1 MKFLKVALA
10 TALIAIPA
18 ALPAMAANVDI
29 QLLNKGDAGA
39 MTFQPDLVKVGVGDT
54 VTFQPTD
61 KGHNVDVVANMLP
74 AGAQPFK
81 GDTSKPLS
89 ETFTVP
95 GVYVV
100 KCDPHYGMGMVAVIV
115 VGGDLSNLDAVKAG
129 KNPKLAQQRLDTIF
143 AGLAN

>member
-1 MKFLKVALA
+1 MKFLAIALA
-10 TALIAIPA
+10 TALIAAP
-18 ALPAMAANVDI
+18 ALPAAAANVDI
-29 QLLNKGDAGA
+29 QLLNKGEAGA

-61 KGHNVDVVANMLP
+61 KGHNVDIVANMLP

-81 GDTSKPLS
+81 GDNSRPLT

-95 GVYVV
+95 GIYVV

-115 VGGDLSNLDAVKAG
+115 VGDDLSNLDAVKAG

-143 AGLAN
+143 ADLAK

>member
-1 MKFLKVALA
+1 MKFLAIILA

-18 ALPAMAANVDI
+18 LPAMAANVDV

-39 MTFQPDLVKVGVGDT
+39 MAFQPDLVRVGVGDT

-100 KCDPHYGMGMVAVIV
+100 KCDPHYAMGMVAVIV
-115 VGGDLSNLDAVKAG
+115 VGDDLSNLDAVKAG

-143 AGLAN
+143 ASFAN

>member
-1 MKFLKVALA
+1 MKFLAIALA
-10 TALIAIPA
+10 TALIAAPTLPA
-18 ALPAMAANVDI
+18 AAANVDI
-29 QLLNKGDAGA
+29 QLLNKGEAGA

-61 KGHNVDVVANMLP
+61 KGHNVDIVANMLP

-81 GDTSKPLS
+81 GDNSRPLT

-95 GVYVV
+95 GIYVV

-115 VGGDLSNLDAVKAG
+115 VGDDLSNLEAVKAG

-143 AGLAN
+143 ADLAK

>member
-1 MKFLKVALA
+1 MKFLTVVLA

-18 ALPAMAANVDI
+18 LPAMAANVDV

-39 MTFQPDLVKVGVGDT
+39 MTFQPDLVRVGVGDT

-89 ETFTVP
+89 ETFAVP

>member
-1 MKFLKVALA
+1 MKFLAIALA
-10 TALIAIPA
+10 TALIAAP
-18 ALPAMAANVDI
+18 ALPAAAANVDI
-29 QLLNKGDAGA
+29 QLLNKGEAGA

-61 KGHNVDVVANMLP
+61 KGHNVDIIANMLP

-81 GDTSKPLS
+81 GDNSRPLT

-95 GVYVV
+95 GIYVV

-115 VGGDLSNLDAVKAG
+115 VGDDLSNLEAVKAG

-143 AGLAN
+143 ADLAK

>member
-1 MKFLKVALA
+1 MKFLAIALA
-10 TALIAIPA
+10 TALIAAPTLPA
-18 ALPAMAANVDI
+18 AAANVDI
-29 QLLNKGDAGA
+29 QLLNKGEAGA

-61 KGHNVDVVANMLP
+61 KGHNVDIVANMLP

-81 GDTSKPLS
+81 GDNSRPLT

-95 GVYVV
+95 GIYVV

-115 VGGDLSNLDAVKAG
+115 VGDDLSNLEAVQAG

-143 AGLAN
+143 ADLAK

>member
-1 MKFLKVALA
+1 MKFLAIALA
-10 TALIAIPA
+10 TALIAAPTLPA
-18 ALPAMAANVDI
+18 AAANVDI
-29 QLLNKGDAGA
+29 QLLNKGEAGA

-61 KGHNVDVVANMLP
+61 KGHNVDIVANMLP

-81 GDTSKPLS
+81 GDNSRPLT

-95 GVYVV
+95 GIYVV

-115 VGGDLSNLDAVKAG
+115 VGDDLSNLDAVKAG

-143 AGLAN
+143 ADLAK

>member
-1 MKFLKVALA
+1 MKFLAIALA
-10 TALIAIPA
+10 TALIAAPTLPA
-18 ALPAMAANVDI
+18 AAANVDI
-29 QLLNKGDAGA
+29 QLLNKGEAGA

-61 KGHNVDVVANMLP
+61 KGHNVDIIANMLP

-81 GDTSKPLS
+81 GDNSRPLT

-95 GVYVV
+95 GIYVV

-115 VGGDLSNLDAVKAG
+115 VGDDLSNLDAVKAG

-143 AGLAN
+143 ADLAK

>member
-1 MKFLKVALA
+1 MKFLAIALA
-10 TALIAIPA
+10 TALIAAP
-18 ALPAMAANVDI
+18 ALPAAAANVDI
-29 QLLNKGDAGA
+29 QLLNKGEAGA

-61 KGHNVDVVANMLP
+61 KGHNVDIVANMLP

-81 GDTSKPLS
+81 GDNSRPLT

-95 GVYVV
+95 GIYVV

-115 VGGDLSNLDAVKAG
+115 VGDDLSNLEAVKAG

-143 AGLAN
+143 ADLAK